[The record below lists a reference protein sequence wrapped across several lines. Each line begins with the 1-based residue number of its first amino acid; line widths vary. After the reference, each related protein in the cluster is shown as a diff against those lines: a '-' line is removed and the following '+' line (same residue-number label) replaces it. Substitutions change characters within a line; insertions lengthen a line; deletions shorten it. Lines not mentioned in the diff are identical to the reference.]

1 VDTPWSIIIVFAAI
15 AVTAVVIGM
24 VYEQRRRK
32 EMAEFARRQGM
43 EYAPDAGDF
52 FEHYDGFMP
61 FGQGRSRR
69 ASNLVHGRR
78 SDVDWEMFDYR
89 YVTGSGKRRTTHRY
103 GVVVAKVGLALPR
116 ITMRP
121 EGMFDK
127 IASLAGFDDIN
138 FESEAFSRRYHVKSQ
153 DRQRVYDVIHPKMME
168 YLMSL
173 PAVHWQLGPG
183 VVMLVRGG
191 GYSPAELQRAMAMIE
206 GLLSRVPE
214 YARQEMGSGGG
225 GSCTTS

>member
-1 VDTPWSIIIVFAAI
+1 VESPWPIFIVFGVI

-32 EMAEFARRQGM
+32 ELAEFARRQGL
-43 EYAPDAGDF
+43 EYEPDAGDF
-52 FEHYDGFMP
+52 YEQYDGFTP
-61 FGQGRSRR
+61 FGQGRSRW
-69 ASNLVHGRR
+69 ASNLIHGRR
-78 SDVDWEMFDYR
+78 GGVDWELFDYR
-89 YVTGSGKRRTTHRY
+89 YTTGSGKNRRTHRY
-103 GVVVAKVGLALPR
+103 GIVVAKVGLALPR
-116 ITMRP
+116 MTMRP

-138 FESEAFSRRYHVKSQ
+138 FESEAFSRRYHVKSG
-153 DRQRVYDVIHPKMME
+153 DRQRVYDLIHPKMME

-191 GYSPAELQRAMAMIE
+191 RYGAAELERSMAMIE
-206 GLLSRVPE
+206 GFLSRVPE
-214 YARQEMGSGGG
+214 YARQEMGQWREG
-225 GSCTTS
+225 